1 MHWQR
6 ELRSNWQTLFVLLT
20 GTDIKGNPVAGM
32 APSTWWEQIVQ
43 LTKTEKKPF
52 GIKGS
57 PRLLS
62 KNACRCLAAA
72 CISQCSCPH
81 CTTFLENLDHRNLA
95 VQCGWRSSGGDEC
108 EECGGGCNDPQ
119 GAWLTMGKG
128 LIEFTKKI
136 LCPPVKIP
144 GIFVNSVD
152 PLTGFEIPGSS
163 TPLKL
168 VPRKCW
174 LGQCDRCGW
183 DNRFAKFPLLPLSLK
198 EDNDIERKVFVRACP
213 VEATLDLKTTYHE
226 FRKMERGTSE
236 DGSLYTQPEWTPVT
250 VNRRTFY
257 YRLYCFMQD
266 FLPHYYKV
274 RWHETFDEVFTQQYR
289 RLAFKGM
296 SGHPQPVKSMEG
308 LS

>member
-1 MHWQR
+1 M
-6 ELRSNWQTLFVLLT
+6 EIS
-20 GTDIKGNPVAGM
+20 
-32 APSTWWEQIVQ
+32 
-43 LTKTEKKPF
+43 
-52 GIKGS
+52 GIPLVPLK
-57 PRLLS
+57 
-62 KNACRCLAAA
+62 
-72 CISQCSCPH
+72 
-81 CTTFLENLDHRNLA
+81 
-95 VQCGWRSSGGDEC
+95 
-108 EECGGGCNDPQ
+108 
-119 GAWLTMGKG
+119 

-226 FRKMERGTSE
+226 FRKMERGT
-236 DGSLYTQPEWTPVT
+236 P
-250 VNRRTFY
+250 RRMANY
-257 YRLYCFMQD
+257 ILN
-266 FLPHYYKV
+266 P
-274 RWHETFDEVFTQQYR
+274 
-289 RLAFKGM
+289 
-296 SGHPQPVKSMEG
+296 SGHP
-308 LS
+308 